1 MCKVRLLCAQLATL
15 FVQREVRAGMDGQRG
30 MADQDDQQHEQ
41 PLISG
46 YFQHGRYRWIYWLES
61 GHK

>member
-1 MCKVRLLCAQLATL
+1 MRKIRLLRAKLATL
-15 FVQREVRAGMDGQRG
+15 LVQREVRAGMDGQRG
-30 MADQDDQQHEQ
+30 VTDQDDQQHEQ

-46 YFQHGRYRWIYWLES
+46 YFQHKRYRRIYWLES